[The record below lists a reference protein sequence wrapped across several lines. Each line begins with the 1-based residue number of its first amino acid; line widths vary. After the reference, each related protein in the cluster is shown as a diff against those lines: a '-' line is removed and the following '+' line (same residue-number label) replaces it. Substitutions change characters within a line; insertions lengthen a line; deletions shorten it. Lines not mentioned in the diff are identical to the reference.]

1 MNKENISAI
10 IPAAGMSSRMGAFKP
25 LMPIGNTTAIENI
38 IRVFRLAGIGNISVI
53 TGFRA
58 QDVSSAL
65 KHQDVR
71 LVLNEFYA
79 NGMLSSIKTGII
91 NLQPGSEAFFI
102 LPTDIP
108 LVRLAT
114 VNALIEAWR
123 PEHIFYPTFQER
135 RGHPPLIST
144 CFSRDIL
151 NFNGKGGLQAFL
163 SRNESCAVDV
173 AVADPGILLDMDT
186 KPDYRRILA
195 WYRQSQI
202 PTPEECLVLLS
213 ETFDAGEAVIDH
225 GQMVARVA
233 LALGKAI
240 QRSKIDLNLELLV
253 AAGLLHD
260 LARNQRDHARVAMRI
275 LNKLDYPAVAEI
287 VGVHMD
293 LLLEDKKAISEKE
306 IVFLADKLVNGT
318 RIVDLKSRFD
328 TAIKR
333 YGSQP
338 DVLATIRDRMGSAL
352 KIKQRIEQL
361 ADRSIETIVG
371 PTVFSGSTP

>member
-1 MNKENISAI
+1 MNKENIPAI
-10 IPAAGMSSRMGAFKP
+10 ILAAGMSTRMGAFKP
-25 LMPIGNTTAIENI
+25 LMPVGNTTAIENI

-58 QDVSSAL
+58 QDVASAL
-65 KHQDVR
+65 KHLDVR
-71 LVLNEFYA
+71 LVLNESYA
-79 NGMLSSIKTGII
+79 DGMLSSIKTGII
-91 NLQPGSEAFFI
+91 NLKPGCEAFFI

-114 VNALIEAWR
+114 VNALTEAWR

-144 CFSRDIL
+144 CFSHDIL

-163 SRNESCAVDV
+163 SRNESYAVDV
-173 AVADPGILLDMDT
+173 PVSDPGILLDMDT

-195 WYRQSQI
+195 WYRQSRI
-202 PTPEECLVLLS
+202 PTPEECLVLLN
-213 ETFDAGEAVIDH
+213 ETFDAGEEIIRH
-225 GQMVARVA
+225 GQMVAKVA

-240 QRSKIDLNLELLV
+240 QRSKTDLNLDLLV

-293 LLLEDKKAISEKE
+293 IALEDKKAIGEKE

-318 RIVDLKSRFD
+318 RIVDLKSRFE
-328 TAIKR
+328 TVIKR
-333 YGSQP
+333 YGSEP
-338 DVLATIRDRMGSAL
+338 DVLANIKDRMSSAL
-352 KIKQRIEQL
+352 KIKHRIEQL
-361 ADRSIETIVG
+361 ANRSIETIVG
-371 PTVFSGSTP
+371 PTVLSGSTP

>member
-10 IPAAGMSSRMGAFKP
+10 ILAAGMSTRMGAFKP

-38 IRVFRLAGIGNISVI
+38 IRVFRLAGIGNISII

-58 QDVSSAL
+58 KDVASAL
-65 KHQDVR
+65 KHLDVH
-71 LVLNEFYA
+71 LVLNESYA
-79 NGMLSSIKTGII
+79 DGMLSSIKTGII
-91 NLQPGSEAFFI
+91 NLQPGCEAFFI

-114 VNALIEAWR
+114 VKALTAACR

-144 CFSRDIL
+144 CFSRHIM

-163 SRNESCAVDV
+163 SRNEPCAVDV

-202 PTPEECLVLLS
+202 PTPEECLVLLN
-213 ETFDAGEAVIDH
+213 ETFDAGEEIIGH
-225 GQMVARVA
+225 GQMVAKVA

-240 QRSKIDLNLELLV
+240 QRSKTDLNLDLLV

-275 LNKLDYPAVAEI
+275 LNSLDYPAVAEI

-293 LLLEDKKAISEKE
+293 IPLEDKKAISEKE

-328 TAIKR
+328 MVIKR
-333 YGSQP
+333 YGSEP
-338 DVLATIRDRMGSAL
+338 DVLTKIKDRMGSAL

-371 PTVFSGSTP
+371 PTVLSGTTP

>member
-10 IPAAGMSSRMGAFKP
+10 ILAAGMSTRMGAFKP

-38 IRVFRLAGIGNISVI
+38 IRVFRLAGIDNISVV

-58 QDVSSAL
+58 QDVASAL
-65 KHQDVR
+65 KHQGVR
-71 LVLNEFYA
+71 LVLNESYA
-79 NGMLSSIKTGII
+79 DGMLSSIKTGIR
-91 NLQPGSEAFFI
+91 NLPAGCGAFFI

-108 LVRLAT
+108 LVRLAS
-114 VNALIEAWR
+114 VNALTAAFR

-144 CFSRDIL
+144 CFCRNIL
-151 NFNGKGGLQAFL
+151 DFSGQGGLQAFL
-163 SRNESCAVDV
+163 TRHESCAVNV

-202 PTPEECLVLLS
+202 PTPEECLALLS
-213 ETFDAGEAVIDH
+213 EAFDAEAAVIDH
-225 GQMVARVA
+225 GQMVAKVA

-240 QRSKIDLNLELLV
+240 QCSKTKLNLDLLV

-260 LARNQRDHARVAMRI
+260 LARNQRDHARVAMQI
-275 LNKLDYPAVAEI
+275 LNNLDYPAVAEI

-293 LLLEDKKAISEKE
+293 IPLEDKKAISEKE
-306 IVFLADKLVNGT
+306 IVYLADKLVSGT

-328 TAIKR
+328 TVIKR
-333 YGSQP
+333 YGSEP
-338 DVLATIRDRMGSAL
+338 DVMASIKNRMVSAL
-352 KIKQRIEQL
+352 KIKHRIEQL
-361 ADRSIETIVG
+361 AGRSIETIVG
-371 PTVFSGSTP
+371 PTVLSGTTS

>member
-10 IPAAGMSSRMGAFKP
+10 ILAAGMSTRMGAFKP

-38 IRVFRLAGIGNISVI
+38 IRVFRLAGIGDISIV

-71 LVLNEFYA
+71 LVLNESFA
-79 NGMLSSIKTGII
+79 DGMLSSIKTGIR
-91 NLQPGSEAFFI
+91 NLQPECEAFFI

-108 LVRLAT
+108 LIRLTT
-114 VNALIEAWR
+114 VKALMAACRSARIY
-123 PEHIFYPTFQER
+123 YPKFHGR

-144 CFSRDIL
+144 CFSEDIL

-163 SRNESCAVDV
+163 ACNESCAVDV
-173 AVADPGILLDMDT
+173 AAADPGILLDMDT

-195 WYRQSQI
+195 WYRQSRI
-202 PTPEECLVLLS
+202 PTPEECLILLS

-225 GQMVARVA
+225 GQMVAKVA

-240 QRSKIDLNLELLV
+240 QCSKTELNLDLLV

-293 LLLEDKKAISEKE
+293 IPLEDKKGISEKE
-306 IVFLADKLVNGT
+306 IVFLADKLVSGT

-328 TAIKR
+328 TVINR

-338 DVLATIRDRMGSAL
+338 GVLANIKNRMGSAL
-352 KIKQRIEQL
+352 KIKHRIEQL
-361 ADRSIETIVG
+361 ADRSIETII
-371 PTVFSGSTP
+371 GSMVLSETTP